1 MIRALLYI
9 WKLCDKKI
17 CGKFSF
23 EDSIFLTKFW
33 LSVYNLRMPD
43 SFVHLHLHTEYS
55 LVNGMVRI
63 PDLIEQTLQNEM
75 PAVAITDMTN
85 LYGAVKF
92 FNKCLKQGIKPIIGA
107 QIHLHNP
114 DKVSQPYALVLLVQ
128 DDVGYRNLSEL
139 LSRGFREGQQH
150 GRPILPIEWLEG
162 NTDGLIALSAGQQGE
177 IGAAII
183 AGREKLAPSLV
194 EKYRQLFPNRF
205 YLEVQRVGRPYEEE
219 YIAGVALLAAKTQTP
234 LVATNDVHFMQE
246 NDFDAHEVRVCIN
259 EGRVL
264 NDTRRV
270 KHHTAAQHFK
280 SAEQMIELF
289 ADLPSAIEN
298 TVLIAQ
304 RCNFMLRM
312 GEYFLPDFPV
322 PEGETIESF
331 LTKESFAGLE
341 EVLLR
346 RFPEGASGEV
356 RKEYKERMDFELS
369 IIMQMGFPGYFLI
382 VADFIKWAKEN
393 DVPVGPGRGSGAGS
407 IVAYALKITDLDPIE
422 HVLLFERFLNPERV
436 SMPDFDVDFC
446 IEGREKVIEYVA
458 QKYGRDKVSQI
469 ITYGTMAAKG
479 VIRDVGRVLGM
490 SYGHVDG
497 IAKLIP
503 FDLGMTLTKALDQEE
518 ELRARYENEEEI
530 TALVD
535 MALKLEGVAR
545 NVGKHAGGVVIAP
558 TDLTDFTPLY
568 CEHESEQIVS
578 QYDKDDLETIGLVK
592 FDFLGL
598 KTLTIIDW
606 AVKAINAHRL
616 QQDQAA
622 IDITKLALDDT
633 ATYDLLKKGLTTA
646 IFQLESSG
654 MKELIKN
661 LMPDQFDDIVALVA
675 LYRPGPLGAGMEKV
689 YCDRKHGKEA
699 TKYPHDSLE
708 PILNN
713 TYGVILYQEQVM
725 EIARVMAGYSLGG
738 ADILRRAMGKKKV
751 EEMAKQRAIFEAGA
765 AERDVPVE
773 TAKEVFDLMEY
784 FAEYGFNK
792 SHSAAYALVAYQTA
806 WLKAHYPSYFMA
818 ACMSAD
824 MENTDKVVILL
835 HEASQM
841 ELKVHNPDINLCQY
855 DFRAHDEQ
863 NIIYGLGAIK
873 GIGRPVIESIIEA
886 REKGGPFKDLY
897 DLCARVDVKRVNRR
911 ALEAL
916 IRSGALDELG
926 VHRASLVASIDL
938 ALDAANQQ
946 HRSAAAG
953 QNDFFGIEAP
963 VEAVHSYQKVAEWK
977 KEDLL
982 AAEKD
987 TLGLYLSGHPID
999 VYIQELD
1006 QFTSCRLV
1014 DVDVGQSKQKKSVT
1028 LAGLVVGARVMNTK
1042 SGSRMAFLTLDDKT
1056 ARIEIGVYGEL
1067 YDQRREVIQKDKV
1080 LVVKGKASYDHF
1092 SGGVRLSADEL
1103 FDIEQ
1108 ARGNLARHMQIQLAS
1123 DQLNS
1128 GMVNQLKGILM
1139 QNENGRCSVGF
1150 EYNSAAGSCK
1160 LEVQEDWRIV
1170 PSKIMLEQLDTLVG
1184 QSNIKLIY

>member
-1 MIRALLYI
+1 
-9 WKLCDKKI
+9 
-17 CGKFSF
+17 
-23 EDSIFLTKFW
+23 
-33 LSVYNLRMPD
+33 MPD

-55 LVNGMVRI
+55 LVNGMIRLPALV
-63 PDLIEQTLQNEM
+63 EQTLQNQM
-75 PAVAITDMTN
+75 PAVAITDMGN
-85 LYGAVKF
+85 LYGTVKF
-92 FNKCLKQGIKPIIGA
+92 FNKCMAQGIKPIIGA
-107 QIHLHNP
+107 QILTENP
-114 DKVSQPYALVLLVQ
+114 DQVTQPYSLVLLVQ
-128 DDVGYRNLSEL
+128 NDVGYRNLSEL

-150 GRPILPIEWLEG
+150 GKPILPKSWLAG
-162 NTDGLIALSAGQQGE
+162 KTDGLIALSGGQQGE
-177 IGAAII
+177 LGAAIM
-183 AGREKLAPSLV
+183 AGRSLLAPKLV
-194 EKYRQLFPNRF
+194 AEYKELFGDRF
-205 YLEVQRVGRPYEEE
+205 YIEVQRVGRPYEEE
-219 YIAGVALLAAKTQTP
+219 YIAGAAQLAATTQTP
-234 LVATNDVHFMQE
+234 LVATNDTHFMQQK
-246 NDFDAHEVRVCIN
+246 DFDAHEVRVCIN
-259 EGRVL
+259 QGRVL

-270 KHHTAAQHFK
+270 KQHTAEQYFK
-280 SAEQMIELF
+280 SSTQMIELF

-298 TVLIAQ
+298 TVHIAE

-331 LTKESFAGLE
+331 LRKESFTGLE

-346 RFPEGASGEV
+346 RFPDGASPEV
-356 RKEYKERMDFELS
+356 REEYQQRMEFELD

-446 IEGREKVIEYVA
+446 IEGREKVIDYVA
-458 QKYGRDKVSQI
+458 QKYGRDRVSQI

-497 IAKLIP
+497 VAKLIP

-518 ELRARYENEEEI
+518 ELRERYENEEEI
-530 TALVD
+530 TALID
-535 MALKLEGVAR
+535 MGLKLEGLAR
-545 NVGKHAGGVVIAP
+545 NVGKHAGGVVISP

-568 CEHESEQIVS
+568 CEHGSDQIVS

-606 AVKAINAHRL
+606 ASKAINDFRA
-616 QQDQAA
+616 QQQLAP
-622 IDITKLALDDT
+622 IDIAKLPLDDEP
-633 ATYDLLKKGLTTA
+633 TYELLKQGTTTA

-661 LMPDQFDDIVALVA
+661 LKPDQFDDIVALVA

-699 TKYPHDSLE
+699 TKYPHETLE
-708 PILNN
+708 PILNK

-725 EIARVMAGYSLGG
+725 EIAQVMAGYSLGG

-751 EEMAKQRAIFEAGA
+751 EEMAKQRAIFEQGA
-765 AERDVPVE
+765 AECDVP
-773 TAKEVFDLMEY
+773 ADIAREVFDLMEY

-806 WLKAHYPSYFMA
+806 WLKAHYPAHFMA

-835 HEASQM
+835 HEASEMGLQ
-841 ELKVHNPDINLCQY
+841 VRNPNINLCEY
-855 DFRAHDEQ
+855 DFRAQDAG
-863 NIIYGLGAIK
+863 NIVYGLGAIK
-873 GIGRPVIESIIEA
+873 GIGRPVIESILEA
-886 REKGGPFKDLY
+886 RERGGAFKDLY
-897 DLCARVDVKRVNRR
+897 DLCARVDSKKVNRR

-963 VEAVHSYQKVAEWK
+963 AETVQTYQNVREWK
-977 KEDLL
+977 QEDLL

-999 VYIQELD
+999 VYIDELD

-1014 DVDVGQSKQKKSVT
+1014 DVDVGQSRQKKSVT
-1028 LAGLVVGARVMNTK
+1028 LAGLVVGVRIMNTK

-1067 YDQRREVIQKDKV
+1067 YDQRRDVIHKDKV
-1080 LVVKGKASYDHF
+1080 LVVKGKASHDHF
-1092 SGGVRLSADEL
+1092 SGGIRLSADEL

-1108 ARGNLARHMQIQLAS
+1108 ARSNLARHMQIQLEA
-1123 DQLNS
+1123 DKLNS
-1128 GMVNQLKGILM
+1128 NTISRLKTILAPSE
-1139 QNENGRCSVGF
+1139 QGQCGVGF
-1150 EYNSAAGSCK
+1150 EYRSSSGMCK
-1160 LEVQEDWRIV
+1160 LDIADDWRIV
-1170 PSKIMLEQLDTLVG
+1170 PSKIMLEQLETLIG
-1184 QSNIKLIY
+1184 QPNIHLKY